1 MKQTRKILAAVLCT
15 VMMLSLCACGTQ
27 NRNTGSG
34 EGYAS
39 QTSAA
44 YQTNETAIYD
54 YDEAAVAAMN
64 YGGFAPAP
72 MAAAGTSMT
81 NAKAQS
87 ESTGAEQQS
96 DSADDLNPEKII
108 YSGDATVET
117 TEFDGTLGALENLI
131 ESCGGWIESSS
142 VNGSKY
148 ASISRGTAGNRS
160 ASYTVRVPNEKF
172 SAVMG
177 ELSSLGN
184 IPYSHVYTENVTSQ
198 YYDTKARLETYQAQ
212 EKRLVEL
219 LDKAETVSDVI
230 EIENELTE
238 VRYRIESLQTSLRG
252 WDRRVSWSTIYL
264 TVNEVKEYTPSKTKS
279 YGEKLT
285 DAFGYGI
292 ENLGEVFVEFVEML
306 PVLLFLLLLLVA
318 VIAVIRAI
326 FFNPKRKEKR
336 LARKQARAQKKAD
349 TAEKGPEDA

>member
-1 MKQTRKILAAVLCT
+1 MKQTRKILAAMIC
-15 VMMLSLCACGTQ
+15 VMMVFSLCACGTQ

-54 YDEAAVAAMN
+54 YDEAAVAAMD

-81 NAKAQS
+81 SAKAQS
-87 ESTGAEQQS
+87 
-96 DSADDLNPEKII
+96 DLNPEKII
-108 YSGDATVET
+108 YSGDATIET

-264 TVNEVKEYTPSKTKS
+264 TINEVKEYTPSKTKS
-279 YGEKLT
+279 YGEKLA